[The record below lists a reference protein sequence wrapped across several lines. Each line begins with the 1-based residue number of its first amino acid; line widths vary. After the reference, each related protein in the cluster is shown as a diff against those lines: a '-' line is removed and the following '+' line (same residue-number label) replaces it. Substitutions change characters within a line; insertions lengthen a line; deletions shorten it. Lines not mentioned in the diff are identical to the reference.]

1 MTDTTPD
8 TDSPED
14 RLLTS
19 LVKDGDILT
28 PVVMIGASALIPV
41 PFLDDVAKA
50 YLEKRLFAKVAARKE
65 VSLSKEEKQG
75 LTQDKDPRGCCAL
88 GCLGSALLYPLKKL
102 LRKIFFFLEVKR
114 CVDQSTT
121 ALAEA
126 FLFAVTLEKE
136 LWQPGGPS
144 HDAECVRRAIRHTC
158 RSQGVKPL
166 EASIRHG
173 FEGAR
178 GLFGDFAAKFVSKG
192 TGEDEEQMERAV
204 ESLEQEESAKLA
216 GLTKKLTVS
225 LEKMPDSYLERF
237 AASFAE
243 QLALERARPAPNPK

>member
-1 MTDTTPD
+1 MSDDAPD
-8 TDSPED
+8 TNTPED
-14 RLLTS
+14 LLLTS

-28 PVVMIGASALIPV
+28 NVVMIGASALIPV

-50 YLEKRLFAKVAARKE
+50 YLEKRLFAKLADHKE
-65 VSLSKEEKQG
+65 LTLSKEEKQA
-75 LTQDKDPRGCCAL
+75 LTQDSDPRGCCAL
-88 GCLGSALLYPLKKL
+88 GCLGSAMLYPLKKL

-126 FLFAVTLEKE
+126 FLFAVTLEQE
-136 LWQPGGPS
+136 LWKTGGPLQ
-144 HDAECVRRAIRHTC
+144 DAECVRRAIRATC
-158 RSQGVKPL
+158 QSQGVKPL

-173 FEGAR
+173 FEGAK

-192 TGEDEEQMERAV
+192 AGEDEEQMAKAV
-204 ESLEQEESAKLA
+204 ESLEQEESAELA

-225 LEKMPDSYLERF
+225 LEKMPESYLERF
-237 AASFAE
+237 AASFAQ
-243 QLALERARPAPNPK
+243 QLALQRARPAQTPR